1 MKPFHLY
8 HKVRNFNFGLRI
20 KNSITITAVAIAIT
34 LVGFSTQLQAN
45 PIQLTGIWQSSIDKI
60 EWKSVELPSNLKSVY
75 SQSENLQT
83 IYLRRIIN
91 IESRATQG
99 QLGWQTGIV
108 SDAAKFFVN
117 GQELRLDDRPNTI
130 PDSYDR
136 DRLLLLPN
144 DISGIVELEI
154 QLQPFFEHEFGLISG
169 NPIIDSFHK
178 LKANQTLTQI
188 YLFLLPVLFLALALY
203 YLLLAVLQ
211 ESFPNERFAAIT
223 LSFFLIVMSLYLLH
237 RSDLKY
243 QLHYSLLD
251 LKRVEYI
258 CLMLLLPCLSYFF
271 YFLFSHL
278 DQKTVK
284 SKIELLLIV
293 VVNSI
298 LVLSAIWIF
307 TSSDIKAW
315 DHFNITIVHRILW
328 PILFVWMARRLI
340 VYYRLRMS
348 KYLIIG
354 TMIAILSTVVDI
366 FSHQGWIHLP
376 SIAPVSLI
384 AFVLS
389 LSLSKIDQSSQ
400 IRRKLADL
408 NSDLENRV
416 IDRTQ
421 ELNHTLTEVQSLKE
435 QQDGDYYLT
444 SLILKPLTIQT
455 NNGKNKSV
463 AWSSLIKQKKDFQFR
478 NRFAAIGGDI
488 NIVAPIKLRNREYL
502 TFMNAD
508 AMGKSIQGAGGAVVL
523 GTVFR
528 ACINRTE
535 RQTDIKSLY
544 PEEWL
549 RSCYDELQ
557 SAFVSFDGSMMASAI
572 IGLFDLQAGCLYH
585 WNAEHPA
592 LVLYRRG
599 QARLIEAGG
608 LLRRLGAPL
617 PDQVLKINVLPL
629 EKGDRIYVGTDG
641 RDDIKIEN
649 QYSRRK
655 TDMIRIINDDPM
667 RFVNSIERIENR
679 NDKNLGS
686 NSNIDQQQSESSFD
700 LQIVLTEL
708 TQKADLT
715 DDIALLRFEYLDQ
728 RQNELSRQLRDQA
741 SALLEKRSFI
751 ESLPKIETYIDSN
764 PADEQ
769 SLRVGIRVA
778 QRLGHPLAEKWKRR
792 LRLRETVLEK

>member
-1 MKPFHLY
+1 MKHLLNKLIL
-8 HKVRNFNFGLRI
+8 HLSLSLLFATHLI
-20 KNSITITAVAIAIT
+20 
-34 LVGFSTQLQAN
+34 AN
-45 PIQLTGIWQSSIDKI
+45 PINLSGNWQSSTDGIHWQTVD
-60 EWKSVELPSNLKSVY
+60 LPANLKSVY
-75 SQSENLQT
+75 SQDKIPQT
-83 IYLRRIIN
+83 VYLKRSVVLDN
-91 IESRATQG
+91 QT

-108 SDAAKFFVN
+108 SDAAKFFIN
-117 GQELRLDDRPNTI
+117 GKELKSDHRPIKN

-136 DRLLLLPN
+136 DRLLLLPLEIN
-144 DISGIVELEI
+144 GEVELQI
-154 QLQPFFEHEFGLISG
+154 QLHPFFEHEFGLISG
-169 NPIIDSFHK
+169 KPVIDSFHK
-178 LKANQTLTQI
+178 LKANQTITQI
-188 YLFLLPVLFLALALY
+188 YLFLLPVLFLALAFY
-203 YLLLAVLQ
+203 YLLVAILQ
-211 ESFPNERFAAIT
+211 ESFLNEKLAAFT
-223 LSFFLIVMSLYLLH
+223 LSLFLIVFSLYLMH

-243 QLHYSLLD
+243 QLSYSLLD
-251 LKRVEYI
+251 LKRIEYI

-278 DQKTVK
+278 DPKTIK
-284 SKIELLLIV
+284 SRIELSSII

-298 LVLSAIWIF
+298 LVFAAGWISL
-307 TSSDIKAW
+307 SSDIKAW
-315 DHFNITIVHRILW
+315 DQFNITYVHRILW

-348 KYLIIG
+348 KYLMIG
-354 TMIAILSTVVDI
+354 TTIAIFATIIDI

-376 SIAPVSLI
+376 SVAPVSLI

-421 ELNHTLTEVQSLKE
+421 KLNQTLTEVQLLKE

-444 SLILKPLTIQT
+444 SLILQPLTMA
-455 NNGKNKSV
+455 NNQGAFKSV
-463 AWSSLIKQKKDFQFR
+463 TWSSLIRQKKDFQFR
-478 NRFAAIGGDI
+478 KRHSELGGDI
-488 NIVAPIKLRNREYL
+488 NIVAPIKLRDREYL
-502 TFMNAD
+502 AFMNAD

-535 RQTDIKSLY
+535 HIKSLY

-549 RSCYDELQ
+549 RRCYDELQ
-557 SAFVSFDGSMMASAI
+557 SAFVAFDGSMMASAI
-572 IGLFDLQAGCLYH
+572 IGLFDTQAGCLYH

-617 PDQVLKINVLPL
+617 PDQVLKINILPL
-629 EKGDRIYVGTDG
+629 EKGDRIYAGTDG

-649 QYSRRK
+649 QYNRRK
-655 TDMIRIINDDPM
+655 TDTIRVINDDPM

-679 NDKNLGS
+679 VDHNHNR
-686 NSNIDQQQSESSFD
+686 NRNNIDTNFD
-700 LQIVLTEL
+700 LKTVIIEL

-715 DDIALLRFEYLDQ
+715 DDIALLRFEYTDQ
-728 RQNELSRQLRDQA
+728 RQNNLSRQLRNQA
-741 SALLEKRSFI
+741 SILLEQRRFI
-751 ESLPKIETYIDSN
+751 E
-764 PADEQ
+764 
-769 SLRVGIRVA
+769 
-778 QRLGHPLAEKWKRR
+778 
-792 LRLRETVLEK
+792 